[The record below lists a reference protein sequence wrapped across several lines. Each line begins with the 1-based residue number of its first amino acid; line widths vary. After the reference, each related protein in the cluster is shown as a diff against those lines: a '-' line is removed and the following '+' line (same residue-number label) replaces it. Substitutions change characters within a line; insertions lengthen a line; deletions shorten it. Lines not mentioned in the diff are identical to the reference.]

1 MGPRA
6 QVLSN
11 WGLNKSGAVECRV
24 RYSVG
29 SGKGAEV
36 RGSARPRRETGIG
49 SAGTRVR
56 RGAANHIQRGMHHAQ
71 GVGGVGTP
79 SSVQSTGTEWVGER
93 VAGAASWRRPRYK
106 RHGGCCTRLG
116 DRRCRRKR

>member
-29 SGKGAEV
+29 SGQGAEV

-56 RGAANHIQRGMHHAQ
+56 RGAANHILRGMHHAQ
-71 GVGGVGTP
+71 GVGTP
-79 SSVQSTGTEWVGER
+79 SGVQSTGTEWVGER
-93 VAGAASWRRPRYK
+93 VARAASRRRPRYK
-106 RHGGCCTRLG
+106 RHGGCYTGLG